1 MLPYEMSRDMF
12 GDSGGMKLYI
22 KRVFISDKME
32 ILPRWLSFVRAVV
45 DSDDLELNV
54 SREILQEGKV
64 LRVIRKKLV
73 RKR

>member
-1 MLPYEMSRDMF
+1 
-12 GDSGGMKLYI
+12 
-22 KRVFISDKME
+22 ME